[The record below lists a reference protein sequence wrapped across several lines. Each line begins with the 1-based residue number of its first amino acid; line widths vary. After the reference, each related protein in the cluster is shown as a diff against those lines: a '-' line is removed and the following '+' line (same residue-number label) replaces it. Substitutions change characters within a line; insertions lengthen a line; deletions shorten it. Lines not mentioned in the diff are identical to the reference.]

1 MVVGVRFK
9 PCGKIYPFETNGVD
23 ASCGMRVVAE
33 SEMGLKL
40 GVVTTVK
47 YSVEKPEQEIKKIL
61 RVATEEDIETDRNN
75 RSLEEEA
82 KVFCIEKAKSHNLP
96 MKIVATE
103 ATLDRKRL
111 IFYFTASGRID
122 FRGLVRDLAAKF
134 KTRIE
139 MRQIGVR
146 DEVKLIGGIGACGR
160 QTCCTLF
167 LTSFEPVSIRMAKR
181 QELLLN
187 PAKLSGI
194 CGRLMCCLGYEYE
207 EPVEEEITLEEPW
220 EKPMLIVE
228 EEIRSE
234 AQEDTVKPSDSGPIT
249 PSPEGETKIS
259 PEPEIKESGK
269 PFSRRR
275 GFFRKKKR

>member
-1 MVVGVRFK
+1 MIVGVRFR
-9 PCGKIYPFETNGVD
+9 PSCKIYPFETNGVD
-23 ASCGMRVVAE
+23 VGPGMRVVAD

-40 GVVTTVK
+40 GTVVKTG
-47 YSVEKPEQEIKKIL
+47 YSIGKPQEEIKKLL
-61 RVATEEDIETDRNN
+61 RIATEEDIEAEKNN
-75 RSLEEEA
+75 HSLEEEA
-82 KVFCIEKAKSHNLP
+82 RVFCIEKAKTHNLP

-111 IFYFTASGRID
+111 IFYFVASGRID

-160 QTCCTLF
+160 QTCCSLF
-167 LTSFEPVSIRMAKR
+167 LTSFEPVSIRMAKG

-194 CGRLMCCLGYEYE
+194 CGRLMCCLGYEYKEPTPEEVTVE
-207 EPVEEEITLEEPW
+207 EPMVVVESEIPSEAQVDVVEP
-220 EKPMLIVE
+220 ETVIQTGIYPEPKIS
-228 EEIRSE
+228 EIRSE
-234 AQEDTVKPSDSGPIT
+234 
-249 PSPEGETKIS
+249 
-259 PEPEIKESGK
+259 KERGK
-269 PFSRRR
+269 PFRRRR
-275 GFFRKKKR
+275 GFFRKRKR